1 MKKFV
6 ALLTKEKGKK
16 EKLWALYSGYKKLRQ
31 FFFNTYL
38 LTNLNKD
45 TPNLLKVIN
54 IWTS

>member
-6 ALLTKEKGKK
+6 ALLTREKEKK
-16 EKLWALYSGYKKLRQ
+16 EKLPALYSGFKKLRQ
-31 FFFNTYL
+31 LFFHAYL

-54 IWTS
+54 I